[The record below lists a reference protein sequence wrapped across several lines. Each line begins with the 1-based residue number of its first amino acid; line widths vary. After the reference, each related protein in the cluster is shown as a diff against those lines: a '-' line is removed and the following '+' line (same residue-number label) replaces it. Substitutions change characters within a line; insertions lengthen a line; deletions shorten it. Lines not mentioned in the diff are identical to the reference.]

1 MLPICKPTKINART
15 RSGEPWRERVYCR
28 ANGEEDHRL
37 EMSARS
43 ATQRSTDPVRRVRC
57 SQGDRVS
64 TVTVSRM
71 PLKNIVRALALMF
84 ATVLSAAAGD
94 PPTLGTTELHAA
106 AGASGVVEVEVL
118 LKAGADVNAKD
129 KDGDTPLHAAAGDNS
144 SPAVLEVLL
153 KAGADVNAKD
163 ADGNTPLHGA
173 AFNNSSPEVLEVLL
187 KAGADVNAKDTIGRT
202 PLHAAAFN
210 NPSPAVLE
218 LLLKAGADPRA
229 LDTEGKTPHAV
240 AKPENRDILWKA
252 MMDKPL
258 K

>member
-1 MLPICKPTKINART
+1 
-15 RSGEPWRERVYCR
+15 
-28 ANGEEDHRL
+28 
-37 EMSARS
+37 
-43 ATQRSTDPVRRVRC
+43 
-57 SQGDRVS
+57 
-64 TVTVSRM
+64 M

-106 AGASGVVEVEVL
+106 AENNSSPAVFEVL

-129 KDGDTPLHAAAGDNS
+129 RDGSTPLHMAAEFNP
-144 SPAVLEVLL
+144 SPSVLEILL
-153 KAGADVNAKD
+153 KA
-163 ADGNTPLHGA
+163 
-173 AFNNSSPEVLEVLL
+173 S
-187 KAGADVNAKDTIGRT
+187 
-202 PLHAAAFN
+202 
-210 NPSPAVLE
+210 
-218 LLLKAGADPRA
+218 ADPRA